1 MHVTMMVMAKI
12 LQNVNTSRL
21 FLDHVIGLFLK
32 DEEDYMNEQEQEH
45 FKKPSR
51 GHGNN
56 CYNKYP
62 ITCTRT
68 QLLVYSWPTHKFLNL
83 KK

>member
-1 MHVTMMVMAKI
+1 MSVWHVPMMVMAK
-12 LQNVNTSRL
+12 LLKNVSTSRL
-21 FLDHVIGLFLK
+21 FLYHVIGLYLK

-62 ITCTRT
+62 IMCTRT
-68 QLLVYSWPTHKFLNL
+68 QLLVYSWPTHKFQI
-83 KK
+83 

>member
-1 MHVTMMVMAKI
+1 MAT
-12 LQNVNTSRL
+12 LAG
-21 FLDHVIGLFLK
+21 FFFYHVIGLFLK

-56 CYNKYP
+56 CK
-62 ITCTRT
+62 
-68 QLLVYSWPTHKFLNL
+68 
-83 KK
+83 